1 MVERLSST
9 LLQMLRT
16 LEGRKWEAKVI
27 LGTESVY
34 NRVKDPD
41 GLACTVREQDKPKN
55 KGRTLHRNNIMS

>member
-1 MVERLSST
+1 
-9 LLQMLRT
+9 MLRT

-41 GLACTVREQDKPKN
+41 GLVCTVREQDKPNN